1 MSSDQQFIDAA
12 LRAWKS
18 NVERA
23 DKFFNALSAEQ
34 LKQEV
39 APGRNRLIYLWGHL
53 AAANDALFPLL
64 GVGAK
69 RHPELDAIFLANPD
83 RSAASLPSATAIK
96 RAWDEI
102 HEALWSAFTKLSAAD
117 WLAKHTA
124 VSDEEFVREPHRNR
138 YTVMLSRTSHIAFH
152 YGQAILAKPRG

>member
-1 MSSDQQFIDAA
+1 MTSEQKLIDSG
-12 LRAWKS
+12 LRAWKG

-23 DKFFNALSAEQ
+23 ENFFNALSAEQ
-34 LKQEV
+34 LQQEI

-64 GVGAK
+64 GVGSK
-69 RHPELDAIFLANPD
+69 LHPELDAIFLASPD
-83 RSAASLPSATAIK
+83 RSATSLPSATEIR

-102 HEALWSAFTKLSAAD
+102 HVALWIAFNTLSASD

>member
-1 MSSDQQFIDAA
+1 MTSDQQFIDSA

-23 DKFFNALSAEQ
+23 ENFFNALSAEHLLQ
-34 LKQEV
+34 QV

-53 AAANDALFPLL
+53 AAADDALLPLL
-64 GVGAK
+64 GVGSK
-69 RHPELDAIFLANPD
+69 LHPELDAIFLTNPD
-83 RSAASLPSATAIK
+83 RSATSLPSATEIK
-96 RAWDEI
+96 QAWDEI
-102 HEALWSAFTKLSAAD
+102 HNALWSAFNKLSAAD

-124 VSDEEFVREPHRNR
+124 VSDDEFVREPHRNR
-138 YTVMLSRTSHIAFH
+138 YTVILSRTSHIAFH